1 MVRQWSSGFEF
12 DAADKILGWA
22 DCFTQDFSR
31 EDLRDLELAARFW
44 PASPVIQSN

>member
-1 MVRQWSSGFEF
+1 LSSTQRTRNP
-12 DAADKILGWA
+12 GWA